1 MIVLDIYLDAD
12 ACPVKEDA
20 YRVAERYGLRV
31 FVVANREI
39 VVPKNPRI
47 ELVVASGGFDAVD
60 DWIASHV
67 GTKDIVVTG
76 DLLLANRCIEKEAL
90 VVDPRGRVIDS
101 ENIGEALA
109 MRELLSELRQRGE
122 LGLGPAKLGKRN
134 KSNFR
139 AALDTLVN
147 AARRR

>member
-1 MIVLDIYLDAD
+1 VSVLDLYLDAD

-47 ELVVASGGFDAVD
+47 ALVVASGGFDAVD
-60 DWIASHV
+60 DWIATHV
-67 GTKDIVVTG
+67 GAKDIVVTN
-76 DLLLANRCIEKEAL
+76 DLLLANRCIERDAL
-90 VVDPRGRVIDS
+90 VVDPRGRILDRD
-101 ENIGEALA
+101 NIGEALA

-122 LGLGPAKLGKRN
+122 IGLGPPKMGKRH

-139 AALDTLVN
+139 AALDEVVQ
-147 AARRR
+147 AARRK

>member
-1 MIVLDIYLDAD
+1 MLDLYLDAD

-20 YRVAERYGLRV
+20 YRVAERYTLKV

-39 VVPKNPRI
+39 FVPKNPRI
-47 ELVVASGGFDAVD
+47 EMVNAGPGFDAVD
-60 DWIASHV
+60 DWIAAHV
-67 GTKDIVVTG
+67 GANDIVVTN
-76 DLLLANRCIEKEAL
+76 DLLLAERCIAKEARVL
-90 VVDPRGRVIDS
+90 DPRGRVLDA
-101 ENIGEALA
+101 ENIGDALS

-122 LGLGPAKLGKRN
+122 IGLGPAKMGKKN

-147 AARRR
+147 AARRSR